1 MRFRRCLLAGLF
13 LTAACA
19 RPKQE
24 TASVGDLRVAV
35 AVEPDPPRAG
45 DNHLLLTITDASG
58 RPVDDARIA
67 FQYDMAAM
75 GSMPEMKGGGDI
87 KGLGGGRTQVDY
99 ALSMNGDWSLEVG
112 VDAPAHAHQTIR
124 LRISPP
130 HQGFSLE
137 GAAGERSGAPG
148 ADRGGVIQVSAARQQ
163 LIGATFATVEERP
176 LTMRLRAVG
185 RVDVDERRLGDVTL
199 KYEAYVEKLLV
210 SETGREVRAGQALAS
225 LYSPDLLAAE
235 EEYLGAKRAGAMP
248 QLAVASE
255 RRLANWDLS
264 PKQISALEHRGS
276 ADGRVTIVAP
286 IGGVVLE
293 KNVVSGAHL
302 MPGTSLYRIGNL
314 GRVWVQAAL
323 SERDAAFV
331 SVGQPASVTL
341 PSRPGEKV
349 PARVTFVAP
358 TVDDK
363 TRTVAARLEL
373 LNPRLYLRPG
383 MLADVELE
391 APLGLKL
398 AVPDAALLLSGE
410 HRYVFVD
417 GGGGQLRPTEVELG
431 ALTGAWDEVASGL
444 RAGDRVATGATFLLS
459 SEAKLRDALPR
470 WNEAP

>member
-1 MRFRRCLLAGLF
+1 MRLRGCLLGAMLLG
-13 LTAACA
+13 AACA
-19 RPKQE
+19 NPRQE
-24 TASVGDLRVAV
+24 TATLGDLRIAMG
-35 AVEPDPPRAG
+35 VEPDPPRAG
-45 DNHLLLTITDASG
+45 ENKLLLTISDPSG
-58 RPVDDARIA
+58 RPVEDARIT

-75 GSMPEMKGGGDI
+75 GSMPEMKGGGDV
-87 KGLGGGRTQVDY
+87 KALPGGRYQVDY
-99 ALSMNGDWSLEVG
+99 ALAMNGDWSIKVG
-112 VDAPAHAHQTIR
+112 VDAPARAHQTIG

-137 GAAGERSGAPG
+137 GAAGEREGAAG
-148 ADRGGVIQVSAARQQ
+148 AGAIQVSAARQQ

-176 LTMRLRAVG
+176 LTIRLRAVG

-199 KYEAYVEKLLV
+199 KYEAYVERLLV

-235 EEYLGAKRAGAMP
+235 EEYLGAKRGAGAMP

-264 PKQISALEHRGS
+264 PKQISVLERQGH

-314 GRVWVQAAL
+314 GRVWVQAAI
-323 SERDAAFV
+323 SERDATFV

-373 LNPRLYLRPG
+373 LNPRLFLRPG

-391 APLGLKL
+391 VPLGVKL

-417 GGGGQLRPTEVELG
+417 RGGGQLRPTQVEVG
-431 ALTGAWDEVASGL
+431 ALTGAWDEVRSGL
-444 RAGDRVATGATFLLS
+444 RRGDRVATGATFLLS

>member
-1 MRFRRCLLAGLF
+1 MRLRRCLLAGML
-13 LTAACA
+13 LGAACA

-24 TASVGDLRVAV
+24 TASVGDLRIGV

-45 DNHLLLTITDASG
+45 DNQLLLTITDASG
-58 RPVDDARIA
+58 RPVDGARIA
-67 FQYDMAAM
+67 FQDDMAAM
-75 GSMPEMKGGGDI
+75 GSMPEMKGGGDV
-87 KGLGGGRTQVDY
+87 KALPGGRYQIDY
-99 ALSMNGDWSLEVG
+99 ALAMNGDWSIEIG
-112 VDAPAHAHQTIR
+112 VDAPARAHQTIG

-130 HQGFSLE
+130 HRGFSLE
-137 GAAGERSGAPG
+137 GAAGQGEGAAAGG
-148 ADRGGVIQVSAARQQ
+148 AIEVSAARQQ

-176 LTMRLRAVG
+176 LTVRLRAVG

-199 KYEAYVEKLLV
+199 KYEAYVERLLV

-235 EEYLGAKRAGAMP
+235 EEYLGAKRAGGMP

-264 PKQISALEHRGS
+264 PEQISALEHQGH

-302 MPGTSLYRIGNL
+302 MPGTSLYRIGDL

-373 LNPRLYLRPG
+373 LNPRLFLRPG
-383 MLADVELE
+383 MLADVELVV
-391 APLGLKL
+391 PLGVKL

-417 GGGGQLRPTEVELG
+417 RGGGQLRPTEVEVG
-431 ALTGAWDEVASGL
+431 ALAGAWDEVASGL